1 MQVVCT
7 INYGRKPCGRH
18 REIAKQMKTAEDA
31 EDAKEIV
38 IPSSND
44 LCVLSALSGFGS
56 RVDYL
61 GAVGEN
67 K

>member
-1 MQVVCT
+1 
-7 INYGRKPCGRH
+7 
-18 REIAKQMKTAEDA
+18 MKTAEDA

-38 IPSSND
+38 IPSPND
-44 LCVLSALSGFGS
+44 LCVLNALSGFGS